1 MRLKYLIIILV
12 FYTTV
17 TKAVTITS
25 IIDGNWEDAST
36 WSNHQVP
43 TNPDSIIIKHYVV
56 LNQNR
61 TIFSPTVLFITSTG
75 TICGDYLLET
85 VCGARFINYGFM
97 FLNSLITRLGDNYNT
112 LKCKSSMYIY
122 GCTGIASGL
131 INYPPNG
138 NINVWPPV
146 LCKTID
152 TNWEGGTSIGLM
164 ELENSQLKIYPSP
177 LTNEPLTVITLTDTK
192 IKLMDVMGRELQ
204 SKLFENKTEID
215 VSALPT
221 GIYFLEIEMN
231 GKKQLKKIIK

>member
-1 MRLKYLIIILV
+1 
-12 FYTTV
+12 
-17 TKAVTITS
+17 
-25 IIDGNWEDAST
+25 
-36 WSNHQVP
+36 
-43 TNPDSIIIKHYVV
+43 VV

-61 TIFSPTVLFITSTG
+61 TISSPTVLFIKPTG

-85 VCGARFINYGFM
+85 VCGAKFINYGFM
-97 FLNSLITRLGDNYNT
+97 FLNSLITRFGDNYNT

-122 GCTGIASGL
+122 GCTGITSGL

-138 NINVWPPV
+138 SINVWPPV

-192 IKLMDVMGRELQ
+192 LKLMDVMGREIQ
-204 SKLFENKTEID
+204 ATRFENKTEID

-231 GKKQLKKIIK
+231 GKKQIKKVVKSN

>member
-1 MRLKYLIIILV
+1 MRLKYLIIIFV
-12 FYTTV
+12 FFTTV

-25 IIDGNWEDAST
+25 IIDGNWDDAST

-43 TNPDSIIIKHYVV
+43 ISPDSIIIQHYVV

-61 TIFSPTVLFITSTG
+61 TIFSPTILFITSTG
-75 TICGDYLLET
+75 TICGDYLLQT
-85 VCGARFINYGFM
+85 LCGSSFINYGHM
-97 FLNSLITRLGDNYNT
+97 YLGSIETRSGYNYN
-112 LKCKSSMYIY
+112 LIQSKLVVNVY
-122 GCTGIASGL
+122 GCSPSASGFMS
-131 INYPPNG
+131 YPPNG
-138 NINVWPPV
+138 VVEVWPPV
-146 LCKTID
+146 LCKTIN

-231 GKKQLKKIIK
+231 GKKQIKKIIK